1 MRLGVCYYPEH
12 WPARM
17 WPDDA
22 RRMAEL
28 GLRFVRIGEFAWSRI
43 EPARDR
49 FDWDWLDRA
58 VDTLADAGLTVM
70 MGTPT
75 ATPPRWL
82 LAEHPDIVALDR
94 DGRPRRF
101 GSRRHYCFS
110 SDRYRDEAAR
120 IAGLMAARYGR
131 HQAVREWQ
139 IDNEYGCHDTVV
151 SYSAHAAQAFRAWCR
166 ERYGDVARL
175 NESWGNV
182 FWSME
187 YAEFDAIDPPNLTV
201 TEPNPSHVLDYRR
214 FSSDQVMRFHR
225 AQVDAVRAHAPDAA
239 ILHNTMGF
247 FHDYDHRVLA
257 RDLDAIGWD
266 SYPLGFLDT
275 FPFPAHEKRQ
285 WVRTSHP
292 DIAAFHH
299 DFLRGL
305 GPIPFGVLE
314 QQPGP
319 VNWAAHNPAPLP
331 GMVRLWTLEA
341 FAHGSAFVS
350 YFRWRQCPFAQEQM
364 HAGLRRP
371 DDTPDRGHD
380 EAAAVARELAT
391 LPEAGT
397 AKASVALVFDDE
409 SQWLLE
415 TQPQGA
421 GFDGTR
427 LAFRFYTALRALGLD
442 VDIVGPDE
450 VPSGYA
456 LVVVPCLPIGT
467 EARAAALL
475 GSGARL
481 LLGPRTFSK
490 TPALAIPPS
499 LPPGPLVSKLGYR
512 VVRVS
517 SLPPGVS
524 TAVAGI
530 GRAAGRIAGA
540 AEIWIED
547 VETTSATIV
556 ARDADGAATVLE
568 TDGGHLVLAAWPDD
582 TLLASVVAL
591 AATEAAL
598 PTMTLPVG
606 LRLRR
611 RGPLVFAFHYGPGEI
626 DLPVDPAT
634 PLLLGT
640 HRLRPGELAVW
651 QQPLGQQQGND
662 PCVAKP

>member
-12 WPARM
+12 WPERM
-17 WPDDA
+17 WADDA
-22 RRMAEL
+22 RRMAAL
-28 GLRFVRIGEFAWSRI
+28 GLSFVRIGEFAWSRI

-49 FDWDWLDRA
+49 LHWEWLDRA
-58 VDTLADAGLTVM
+58 VDTLGDAGLTVM

-82 LAEHPDIVALDR
+82 LSDYPDIIALDR

-110 SDRYRDEAAR
+110 SDRYRDEAVR
-120 IAGLMAARYGR
+120 IASLVAERYGR
-131 HQAVREWQ
+131 HPAVREWQ
-139 IDNEYGCHDTVV
+139 IDNEYGCHKTVV
-151 SYSAHAAQAFRAWCR
+151 SYSPHAARAFRVWCSD
-166 ERYGDVARL
+166 RYGDIARL
-175 NESWGNV
+175 NERWGNV

-187 YAEFDAIDPPNLTV
+187 YGSFDEIDPPNQTV
-201 TEPNPSHVLDYRR
+201 TEPNPAHVLDYRR

-225 AQVDAVRAHAPDAA
+225 AQVNAVRARAPGAG

-247 FHDYDHRVLA
+247 FHDYDHRKLA
-257 RDLDAIGWD
+257 RELDAIGWD

-275 FPFPAHEKRQ
+275 FDFPAHEKRQ

-305 GPIPFGVLE
+305 GPIPWGVLE

-341 FAHGSAFVS
+341 FAHGGAFVS
-350 YFRWRQCPFAQEQM
+350 YFRWRQCPFGQEQM

-380 EAAAVARELAT
+380 EAGAVARELSV
-391 LPEAGT
+391 LPEAVT
-397 AKASVALVFDDE
+397 AKAPVALVFDDE
-409 SQWLLE
+409 TQWLLE

-421 GFDGTR
+421 GFDGCR
-427 LAFRFYTALRALGLD
+427 LAFRFYTALRSLGLD

-450 VPSGYA
+450 TLTGYA
-456 LVVVPCLPIGT
+456 LVVVPSLPIGT
-467 EARAAALL
+467 EARKVNFL
-475 GSGARL
+475 GCGARL

-490 TPALAIPPS
+490 TPDLGIPRA
-499 LPPGPLVSKLGYR
+499 LPPGPLATGLGYR
-512 VVRVS
+512 VLRVS

-524 TAVAGI
+524 SAVTAT
-530 GRAAGRIAGA
+530 GRGAGRITGA
-540 AEIWIED
+540 VEVWTED
-547 VETTSATIV
+547 VDITSSAV
-556 ARDADGAATVLE
+556 LARDADGASTLLE
-568 TDGGHLVLAAWPDD
+568 TDDGHLVLTAWPDD
-582 TLLASVVAL
+582 ELLASVVGFAVS
-591 AATEAAL
+591 EAGL
-598 PTMTLPVG
+598 PTVALPVG

-611 RGPLVFAFHYGPGEI
+611 RGPLAFAFHYGPGEVDI
-626 DLPVDPAT
+626 PVHPAT

-640 HRLRPGELAVW
+640 HRLKPGELAVW
-651 QQPLGQQQGND
+651 QQKGND
-662 PCVAKP
+662 PCVAQS